1 MTDVNVPTTVSDP
14 EGATPAGDAAS
25 GPAGPS
31 PVPETA
37 PPAPT
42 QAPPVPGTEPAP
54 PAPPVPGTEPVP
66 PVPDTEPAADVPLTG
81 PAPSVPRDRRK
92 LRAVLRWT
100 AAVVVFAAVG
110 TGTALGIT
118 TQERTDVPGLST
130 LSDGRWDYPK
140 LSRPELPA
148 GAPLP
153 LVQENPGEI
162 HYADLEQLLLPAPAG
177 GRPDPDLG
185 GERSRVPVDRYL
197 VEYAADHRE
206 ALREHL
212 TEGGLRHIAA
222 RGWSMPDGTS
232 ARIFLL
238 RFHTSALAGYFFEAQ
253 MGGAPDT
260 TLRPTGVEEMSSFDI
275 AYANEA
281 EVPSTERYVYDEAE
295 PRGPVHVRHAY
306 ITAGDTIALVV
317 VSRKGTAPLVPF
329 HQTVVLQNQLLG

>member
-1 MTDVNVPTTVSDP
+1 MTDVNVPTTASEP
-14 EGATPAGDAAS
+14 EGAAPADDAAS
-25 GPAGPS
+25 P
-31 PVPETA
+31 
-37 PPAPT
+37 
-42 QAPPVPGTEPAP
+42 PPVPGTEPAL
-54 PAPPVPGTEPVP
+54 PAPGTEPADAAPSAGPVP
-66 PVPDTEPAADVPLTG
+66 PA
-81 PAPSVPRDRRK
+81 PRDRRK

-110 TGTALGIT
+110 TGTAFGIAA
-118 TQERTDVPGLST
+118 QERTDVPGLST
-130 LSDGRWDYPK
+130 LSDGRWEYPK
-140 LSRPELPA
+140 LSRPKLPA

-162 HYADLEQLLLPAPAG
+162 HYADLEPLLLPAPAG
-177 GRPDPDLG
+177 SRPDRDLG
-185 GERSRVPVDRYL
+185 GERSRVPVDRFL
-197 VEYAADHRE
+197 EEYGADHRE
-206 ALREHL
+206 AMREHL

-232 ARIFLL
+232 ARIHLL

-260 TLRPTGVEEMSSFDI
+260 TLRPAGVEEMSSFDTAYGNEDEI
-275 AYANEA
+275 A
-281 EVPSTERYVYDEAE
+281 STERYVYDEAE

-306 ITAGDTIALVV
+306 VTAGDTIALVV